1 VPKEKGPF
9 AARASNKRKHKCGPI
24 RSLFP
29 NTWQLQGKIP
39 AFCHHGRQG
48 YMQQGCGIGVANRNA
63 GRPSCTSVSTTATDA
78 SLLYRVSQLVLEGIG
93 FIGVDLSPTKPR
105 GRRWE
110 TYYHPG
116 GAKIWRYCRN
126 PNFPLRKPH
135 DPFIQ
140 RDPTDVFIAW
150 CVESDKCCPVCDER
164 RLFDDLKGEP
174 QFLNTSRPQA
184 CKKHHP

>member
-1 VPKEKGPF
+1 MWTNPIPISEYLAAPRKDPRLLPPRSPGIYAAGLRHWSGEPKRGE
-9 AARASNKRKHKCGPI
+9 AI
-24 RSLFP
+24 L
-29 NTWQLQGKIP
+29 
-39 AFCHHGRQG
+39 
-48 YMQQGCGIGVANRNA
+48 YVGI
-63 GRPSCTSVSTTATDA
+63 TTATDA